1 MNANEIA
8 AAFGQE
14 FSGSEYYSA
23 CIDKWRRI
31 YRDDPEWRQ
40 TAKGGLFSRGKRQL
54 LRLNMA
60 KVLCDNLAA
69 LAFSEQC

>member
-14 FSGSEYYSA
+14 FSGSRYYSA
-23 CIDKWRRI
+23 CIDEWRRI

-40 TAKGGLFSRGKRQL
+40 TAKGGLFSR
-54 LRLNMA
+54 
-60 KVLCDNLAA
+60 
-69 LAFSEQC
+69 